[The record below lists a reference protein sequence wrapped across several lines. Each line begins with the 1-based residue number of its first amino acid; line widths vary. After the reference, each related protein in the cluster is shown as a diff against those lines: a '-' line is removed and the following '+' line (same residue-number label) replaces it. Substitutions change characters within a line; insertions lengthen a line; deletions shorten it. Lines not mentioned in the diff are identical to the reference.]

1 MSQEDLNEM
10 GYKYQ
15 GSPTGLQIL
24 SATTT
29 VPAIKTQPGS
39 ATAGRLMNDDGDD
52 FQAPRLAVVRDFW

>member
-1 MSQEDLNEM
+1 M